1 MAKAAPKKDPNALA
15 EVAGSVYAGIMAVFT
30 FVVLAVF
37 PLYYHNYYFDILKA
51 KYKFYWISVV
61 VMAVI
66 CLIVAI
72 VFLFV
77 DRMEYEGVNTKR
89 FFSHF
94 RPENLKKQ
102 PAAYKFLILFI
113 ILASLS
119 TILSDYKFES
129 FWGNEGRFSGLFLIC
144 LYALSVFMIG
154 KFGKIKKWH
163 LDLFLLAGVLACL
176 FGITDY
182 FRMDVL
188 SWKEGVKSTQLDS
201 AWT

>member
-102 PAAYKFLILFI
+102 PAAYN
-113 ILASLS
+113 S
-119 TILSDYKFES
+119 
-129 FWGNEGRFSGLFLIC
+129 
-144 LYALSVFMIG
+144 
-154 KFGKIKKWH
+154 
-163 LDLFLLAGVLACL
+163 
-176 FGITDY
+176 
-182 FRMDVL
+182 
-188 SWKEGVKSTQLDS
+188 
-201 AWT
+201 

>member
-1 MAKAAPKKDPNALA
+1 MGFYEDIRRFDMAKKLHRRRTRMRWRRWP
-15 EVAGSVYAGIMAVFT
+15 VVFMQGIMAVFT

-102 PAAYKFLILFI
+102 PAAYKF
-113 ILASLS
+113 
-119 TILSDYKFES
+119 
-129 FWGNEGRFSGLFLIC
+129 
-144 LYALSVFMIG
+144 
-154 KFGKIKKWH
+154 
-163 LDLFLLAGVLACL
+163 
-176 FGITDY
+176 
-182 FRMDVL
+182 
-188 SWKEGVKSTQLDS
+188 
-201 AWT
+201 